1 MGNREER
8 NHSFKGCLTKTYQLL
23 IFHEVFIERIRC
35 GTQRESVLTQEL
47 ITEAFGV
54 YIA

>member
-1 MGNREER
+1 MGDKEEKK
-8 NHSFKGCLTKTYQLL
+8 HSFKGCLTKTYQLL